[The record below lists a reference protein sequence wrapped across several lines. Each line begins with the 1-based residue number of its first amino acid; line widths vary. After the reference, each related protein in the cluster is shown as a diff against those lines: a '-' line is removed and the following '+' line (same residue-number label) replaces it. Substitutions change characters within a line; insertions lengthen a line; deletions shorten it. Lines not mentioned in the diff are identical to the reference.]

1 MPAHDPGMKVSS
13 RNLLLDMFFSAQS
26 VQELSNNKPAADA
39 AAAAPCAAAKPLRHT
54 AMQIVKWIVSLAL
67 VALAIVMAMYAA
79 LGFEENTLL
88 NTMWYDY
95 AATTNN
101 TAPSNHHL
109 LVPPSSPAPK
119 AATGGAAAAA
129 GSGLEKELNQAE
141 VLQQQQEQED
151 CAGRYIHIYALP
163 ELFNSALIEEYCD
176 GRTIWPT
183 VCNTLINKGL
193 GDPIVS
199 SVATAQELWYQ
210 TDQFALEVMVHER
223 MKLYEC
229 LTEDPSL
236 ASALYLPYYVGLD
249 VARNLFN
256 PLVQVRDKL
265 SLKFVGWL
273 LAQPEWRRRQ
283 GSDHVLVLG
292 RVVWDFLRKDA
303 TNEWGIA
310 MLRDP
315 ELGNMTKLLIERN
328 PYAPNTK
335 MIGIPYPTSF
345 HPETD
350 ADVEAWQTVV
360 TESSRDNLVSFAGA
374 PRKVE
379 FNGKLRGTLLHQCME
394 SENCTLLDC
403 SKISC
408 PKNPQYVTGLF
419 LRSVFCL
426 QPPGDSPTRKGIF
439 DCLVA
444 GCIPV
449 FFSNDS
455 AYAQYLWHLPR
466 NGSSYSVFIN
476 ENQVQDNGDNVIEML
491 ASISST
497 RVKKMQQT
505 IVGMIPGLVYAKPGY
520 KRMEFKDAFDII
532 IDHVLGKSG
541 SASPPHL
548 ESDGQDHN

>member
-26 VQELSNNKPAADA
+26 VQELSNNKPAA
-39 AAAAPCAAAKPLRHT
+39 AAAPCAAAKPLRHT
-54 AMQIVKWIVSLAL
+54 AMQIVKWIVSLTL

-79 LGFEENTLL
+79 LGFQESTLL

-101 TAPSNHHL
+101 AASSKHHL

-119 AATGGAAAAA
+119 AA
-129 GSGLEKELNQAE
+129 
-141 VLQQQQEQED
+141 

-183 VCNTLINKGL
+183 VCNTLMNKGL
-193 GDPIVS
+193 GDPIVT
-199 SVATAQELWYQ
+199 SVATAHEGNNSSSSSSSSSSKSVDFFSPKLWYQ

-273 LAQPEWRRRQ
+273 LGQPEWRRRQ
-283 GSDHVLVLG
+283 GADHVLVLG

-310 MLRDP
+310 MLHDP
-315 ELGNMTKLLIERN
+315 ELGNMTKLLIERD
-328 PYAPNTK
+328 PYAPSTT

-350 ADVEAWQTVV
+350 ADVKAWQTVV

-476 ENQVQDNGDNVIEML
+476 ENQVQENGDNVIEML

-497 RVKKMQQT
+497 RVKNMQQT

-520 KRMEFKDAFDII
+520 KWMESKDAFDII

-541 SASPPHL
+541 SASPPH
-548 ESDGQDHN
+548 